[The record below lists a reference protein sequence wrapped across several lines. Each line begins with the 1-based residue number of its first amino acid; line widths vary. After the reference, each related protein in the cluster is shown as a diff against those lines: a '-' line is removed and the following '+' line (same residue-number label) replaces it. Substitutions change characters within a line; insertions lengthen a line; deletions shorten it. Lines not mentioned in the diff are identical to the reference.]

1 MLLLHLLDSDWW
13 KVSVSRLDIGK
24 SSSSRKGDSGRDG
37 TVHLLHGRE
46 EPAAAEAPAPFPRTR
61 GSSRLVLGREA
72 QQQAPAVSVYAPLG
86 HSPSTNFRVEINAE
100 KICSF

>member
-1 MLLLHLLDSDWW
+1 M
-13 KVSVSRLDIGK
+13 SRLDIGK
-24 SSSSRKGDSGRDG
+24 SSGDSGRDG

-61 GSSRLVLGREA
+61 GSWLVVGREA
-72 QQQAPAVSVYAPLG
+72 QQQPPAVSVYAALG

-100 KICSF
+100 FIIIFYYGKPV

>member
-61 GSSRLVLGREA
+61 GSRLVLGREA
-72 QQQAPAVSVYAPLG
+72 QQQPPAVSVYAALG
-86 HSPSTNFRVEINAE
+86 HSPSTNFRVEINAR
-100 KICSF
+100 KNI